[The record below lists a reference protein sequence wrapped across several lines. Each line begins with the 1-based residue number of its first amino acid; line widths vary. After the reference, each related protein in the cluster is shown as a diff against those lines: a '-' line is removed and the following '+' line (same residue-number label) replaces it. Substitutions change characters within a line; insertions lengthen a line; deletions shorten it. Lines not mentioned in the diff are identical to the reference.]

1 MTLESALQFHIYF
14 YLLWVYAHLAYC
26 LNRVLNVK
34 ELVGAFNVQPGKGPI
49 VEAFSVIV
57 TSSRTFVCSS
67 SAEQ

>member
-34 ELVGAFNVQPGKGPI
+34 ELVGAFNPEKAL
-49 VEAFSVIV
+49 VEAISVIV